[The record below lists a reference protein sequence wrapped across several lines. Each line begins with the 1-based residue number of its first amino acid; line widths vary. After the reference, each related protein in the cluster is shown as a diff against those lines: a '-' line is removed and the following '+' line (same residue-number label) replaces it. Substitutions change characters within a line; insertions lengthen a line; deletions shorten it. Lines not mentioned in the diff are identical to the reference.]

1 METINIRMTKE
12 EKLFAREQ
20 SKKYPGCP
28 RPNEGSVAHYIK
40 WIIHQH
46 AKKIGKQ
53 LRTSY
58 NR

>member
-12 EKLFAREQ
+12 EKQFARDQ
-20 SKKYPGCP
+20 SKKYPNCP

-40 WIIHQH
+40 WIINQH
-46 AKKIGKQ
+46 AKKLGIQ
-53 LRTSY
+53 LHTSS